1 MPVARPSV
9 SIVIPAGG
17 FLSAG
22 VDCSEGYLARIQMPP
37 VWTPANLSFQISHD
51 GVVYFDLLD
60 LAGAEALL
68 AVAPGTAR
76 MINVEP
82 WSSGIGWWKFRSGP
96 LARPVVQAADRTFV
110 VTLRPPGT

>member
-9 SIVIPAGG
+9 NIVIPAGQ

-22 VDCSEGYLARIQMPP
+22 VDCTEGYLARVQMP
-37 VWTPANLSFQISHD
+37 VAWTPANLSFQISHD
-51 GVVYFDLLD
+51 GVIYYDLLD
-60 LAGAEALL
+60 LSGNEALL
-68 AVAPGTAR
+68 AVVAGSAR
-76 MINVEP
+76 MINIEP

-96 LARPVVQAADRTFV
+96 IAHPIVQAADRTFV